1 MSWSNTSDI
10 TTYKSWHRSSHEL
23 TKWMLPL
30 CYRLFLSLH
39 SIIAASVHPSL
50 LDSWLWL
57 WQEKQ
62 DTCVFNL
69 WVTSCRLKR
78 FVNFKP
84 IFYMNYLMI
93 YIFKLFKLL
102 WGLVRH
108 DLTSLLVVLHMQLSY
123 QLTLSV
129 IISGLDEA
137 VLSRPLLS
145 SIVSPLIWKENENV
159 IK

>member
-1 MSWSNTSDI
+1 MQNLH
-10 TTYKSWHRSSHEL
+10 K
-23 TKWMLPL
+23 
-30 CYRLFLSLH
+30 FLLQDLQKCVPKVSL
-39 SIIAASVHPSL
+39 
-50 LDSWLWL
+50 WQ

-137 VLSRPLLS
+137 VLSRRLLS
-145 SIVSPLIWKENENV
+145 SIVSPLIWKKNKNE
-159 IK
+159 IKWFYMRILYLIFFWKYRQLKYGFCKKLLR

>member
-1 MSWSNTSDI
+1 MRCYIHLYLRTEFVSCFLAMTMTMTGKTRYIHVYS
-10 TTYKSWHRSSHEL
+10 TYEL
-23 TKWMLPL
+23 HM
-30 CYRLFLSLH
+30 
-39 SIIAASVHPSL
+39 
-50 LDSWLWL
+50 
-57 WQEKQ
+57 
-62 DTCVFNL
+62 
-69 WVTSCRLKR
+69 SCRLKR

-137 VLSRPLLS
+137 VLSRLLLS
-145 SIVSPLIWKENENV
+145 SIVSPLIWKENKNRIYKLNNFIWES
-159 IK
+159 